1 MMDFKF
7 SIEQGD
13 KFLIKLFDEFDVYG
27 PKRFSGEGRYCDDDS
42 IRYGKINSF
51 SEVVLDKKSDYSA
64 KEVIL
69 PVNHLYGVKINDQ
82 LIKEEYKAKK
92 KKLIIARACDI
103 NAMKRID
110 KKFYKDDYYLERRK
124 DVSFILLGCEKSF
137 DSCACVS
144 VGTNKADDYVMG
156 LKFFENSIGIK
167 IKDEGFNK
175 FLEGIICNETNFEI
189 DYVKENEAIVNKPI
203 IEKWDLKTFFKVR
216 NMEFWNDYKKRCVGC
231 GSCNASCPTCTCLS
245 TKEVKSETSEIV
257 EVRRIWNG
265 CQLVKSAS
273 LKGYSLPEVVP
284 ARIRQ
289 RVLDK
294 FYIPNVEEHGEQ
306 ECVGCGRCSDICPR
320 YINFFNT
327 VNKLTEELQK

>member
-1 MMDFKF
+1 MDFKF

-51 SEVVLDKKSDYSA
+51 SEVVLDRKSDYSA

-69 PVNHLYGVKINDQ
+69 PVNHLYGVKINGE
-82 LIKEEYKAKK
+82 LIKAEYKPEK

-103 NAMKRID
+103 NAMERLD
-110 KKFYKDDYYLERRK
+110 RKFYKDDYYLERRK
-124 DVSFILLGCEKSF
+124 DVKFILLGCEKSF
-137 DSCACVS
+137 DSCACVGL
-144 VGTNKADDYVMG
+144 GTNKTDNYAMAI
-156 LKFFENSIGIK
+156 KFFEDSIGIK
-167 IKDEGFNK
+167 IKDEEFNK
-175 FLEGIICNETNFEI
+175 FIDESYEKDNFEI
-189 DYVKENEAIVNKPI
+189 DYVTENKVQVNKPV
-203 IEKWDLKTFFKVR
+203 IEKWDTRTFLKLR
-216 NMEFWNDYKKRCVGC
+216 EMPFWDDYKKRCIGC

-245 TKEVKSETSEIV
+245 TKEVKSETSEVV

-273 LKGYSLPEVVP
+273 LKEYTLPEVVP

-327 VNKLTEELQK
+327 VNRLSEELGK